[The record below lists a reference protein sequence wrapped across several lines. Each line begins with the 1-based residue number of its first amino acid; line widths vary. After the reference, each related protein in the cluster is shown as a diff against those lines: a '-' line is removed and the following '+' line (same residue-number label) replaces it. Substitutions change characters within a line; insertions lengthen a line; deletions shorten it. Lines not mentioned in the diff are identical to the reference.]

1 MTPEVVLKG
10 TLQNEIQRWI
20 TQWTAADDVKFLA
33 PADFLHKVRA
43 EKGRNAIK
51 EGKEALTEPN
61 SMASSGM
68 ILLSP
73 LPISRNRRQ

>member
-20 TQWTAADDVKFLA
+20 TQWNVKFLA

-43 EKGRNAIK
+43 EKGRSAIE
-51 EGKEALTEPN
+51 EGKVALTEPN

-73 LPISRNRRQ
+73 LPISRNRSQ